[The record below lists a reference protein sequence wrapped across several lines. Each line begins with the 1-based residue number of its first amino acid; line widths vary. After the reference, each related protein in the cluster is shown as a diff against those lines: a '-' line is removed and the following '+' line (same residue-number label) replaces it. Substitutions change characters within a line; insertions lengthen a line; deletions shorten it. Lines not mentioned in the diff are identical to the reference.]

1 MPDKITNIN
10 QLEEIVKTYLS
21 NPILEWTDGSA
32 PYVLTS
38 TERFAPES
46 VGKPIDK
53 DIGEVVFLRVDVDS
67 VLYET
72 IETFTGTHIVA
83 SIYNLYLR
91 ASTDARVDI
100 PDDEVED
107 FALKN
112 ITSDLIKFMTAY
124 NGFKVCEEVYTKRN
138 TAYE

>member
-1 MPDKITNIN
+1 MI
-10 QLEEIVKTYLS
+10 E
-21 NPILEWTDGSA
+21 
-32 PYVLTS
+32 
-38 TERFAPES
+38 
-46 VGKPIDK
+46 
-53 DIGEVVFLRVDVDS
+53 DIGKVVFLRVDVDS

-124 NGFKVCEEVYTKRN
+124 NGFEVCEEVYTKRLRVLIILLMMID
-138 TAYE
+138 TIVCI